1 MIPTVEWKD
10 GIVRMLDQTKL
21 PFETVYVDCRDHQTV
36 ARGIREL
43 WVRGAPA
50 IGVSA
55 AMGLALGARQIEAAD
70 FDEFWPKFEAVCTEM
85 AATRPTAVNLFW
97 AIERMKQF
105 VLKQR
110 DQSLDALRA
119 LLVEESQRM
128 IDEDIAVNRR
138 IGSHGAVF
146 VSDGDNIITHCNA
159 GSLATAG
166 YGTAE
171 GVMRAARDEGKQIH
185 VWVDETRPV
194 LQGARLTT
202 WELMEEQIPCT
213 LVTDSMAG
221 YLLYHDLVDLAIV
234 GADRNARNGDAANK
248 IGTYSLAV
256 LCKEHGIP
264 FYVAAP
270 FSTIDFT
277 TESGPDIPIEER
289 DSREVTHVLG
299 KAQIAPD
306 GVAVMNPA
314 FDVTPARYITAI
326 ITERGAFR
334 PQDLHYLSDPKRDP
348 ERFRI
353 TPVRTS

>member
-21 PFETVYVDCRDHQTV
+21 PLETVYVECQDYQTV
-36 ARGIREL
+36 AQGIREL

-55 AMGLALGARQIEAAD
+55 AMGLALGARQIDAAG
-70 FDEFWPKFEAVCTEM
+70 FDEFWPKFEAVCAEM

-97 AIERMKQF
+97 AIERIKQF
-105 VLKQR
+105 VQKNS
-110 DQSLDALRA
+110 DKSIDAIRS
-119 LLVEESQRM
+119 LLVQESQRM
-128 IDEDIAVNRR
+128 LDEDIATNKR
-138 IGSHGAVF
+138 IGSYGAAF
-146 VSDGDNIITHCNA
+146 VADGDNIITHCNA
-159 GSLATAG
+159 GSIATAG

-171 GVMRAARDEGKQIH
+171 GVMRAAVEEGKQIH
-185 VWVDETRPV
+185 VYVDETRPV
-194 LQGARLTT
+194 LQGARLTA
-202 WELMEEQIPCT
+202 WELMEEKIPCT

-221 YLLYHDLVDLAIV
+221 FLMYQDLVDLAIV
-234 GADRNARNGDAANK
+234 GADRIARNGDVANK

-270 FSTIDFT
+270 FSTIDFS

-289 DSREVTHVLG
+289 DPSEVTHVLG
-299 KAQIAPD
+299 KTQIAPD
-306 GVAVMNPA
+306 GVAVRNPA

-326 ITERGAFR
+326 ITEKGAFR
-334 PQDLHYLSDPKRDP
+334 PQDLHHLSDPKRDP
-348 ERFRI
+348 ERFRV
-353 TPVRTS
+353 TE

>member
-10 GIVRMLDQTKL
+10 GFVRMLDQTKL
-21 PFETVYVDCRDHQTV
+21 PAETVYNDCKDYQTV
-36 ARGIREL
+36 AKGIKEL

-55 AMGLALGARQIEAAD
+55 AMGLALGARQITANT
-70 FDEFWPKFEAVCTEM
+70 FDEFWPRFEEICAFM

-97 AIERMKQF
+97 AIDRIKTF
-105 VLKQR
+105 VQKNR
-110 DQSLDALRA
+110 DKDLNALRD

-128 IDEDIAVNRR
+128 IEEDIETNRR
-138 IGSHGAVF
+138 LSAYGAVF
-146 VSDGDNIITHCNA
+146 VSDKDNIITHCNA

-171 GVMRAARDEGKQIH
+171 GVMRAAMEEGKKIH
-185 VWVDETRPV
+185 VYVDETRPV

-202 WELMEEQIPCT
+202 WELMQENIPCT
-213 LVTDSMAG
+213 LITDNMAG
-221 YLLYHDLVDLAIV
+221 YFLFRDMIDLAIV
-234 GADRNARNGDAANK
+234 GADRIARNGDVANK

-270 FSTIDFT
+270 LSTIDFT
-277 TESGPDIPIEER
+277 IESGVDIPIEER
-289 DSREVTHVLG
+289 DPREVTHVFG
-299 KAQIAPD
+299 KVQIAPD
-306 GVAVMNPA
+306 GVQVANPA

-326 ITERGAFR
+326 ITEKGAF
-334 PQDLHYLSDPKRDP
+334 QPKDIHKLADNKIDP
-348 ERFRI
+348 ERFRL
-353 TPVRTS
+353 